1 MPGLCTSCCCS
12 PFPLFSALLYML
24 YFNTRI
30 MVASLAWLEVC
41 TNKTTCGVGVRCKGL
56 SFDGVN
62 DGVFVTQSKQK
73 KLNQYIIIFYFFCI
87 VLLSYPT
94 FLFHWISGY
103 RVYLGYKV
111 IVNFIP
117 PYNGIEIIQN
127 SPQSPSTTTRTVIE
141 MK

>member
-1 MPGLCTSCCCS
+1 
-12 PFPLFSALLYML
+12 
-24 YFNTRI
+24 

-41 TNKTTCGVGVRCKGL
+41 TNKTTRGVGVRCKGL

-94 FLFHWISGY
+94 FLFH
-103 RVYLGYKV
+103 
-111 IVNFIP
+111 
-117 PYNGIEIIQN
+117 
-127 SPQSPSTTTRTVIE
+127 
-141 MK
+141 